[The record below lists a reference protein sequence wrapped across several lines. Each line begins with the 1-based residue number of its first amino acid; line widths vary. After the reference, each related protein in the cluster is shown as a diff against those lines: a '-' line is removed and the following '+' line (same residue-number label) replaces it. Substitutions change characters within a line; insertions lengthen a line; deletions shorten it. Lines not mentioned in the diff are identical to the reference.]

1 MRMSQKPSTL
11 DKTWIN
17 NIHLFRQITS
27 LTFRWDIT
35 LSKVEPC
42 ATNRIWG
49 STLRATEMHVNPRRA
64 TSNLCCNAL
73 CLLIGILLF
82 GCSKAPIATWSAT
95 APSPDG
101 VWVAEA
107 HSEQGGG
114 FGGDNDVTIVQ
125 LRRTAGSQ
133 APIQILL
140 FSQEY
145 ATISLQ
151 MNWVNSSQL
160 NVLYGPSSRPG
171 DHVSLDFQ
179 AIKCA
184 GVDITARDVS
194 SVSPSISSPK

>member
-1 MRMSQKPSTL
+1 
-11 DKTWIN
+11 
-17 NIHLFRQITS
+17 
-27 LTFRWDIT
+27 
-35 LSKVEPC
+35 
-42 ATNRIWG
+42 
-49 STLRATEMHVNPRRA
+49 MHVKPQRA
-64 TSNLCCNAL
+64 MANLCCNAL
-73 CLLIGILLF
+73 CFSVIVLLF
-82 GCSKAPIATWSAT
+82 GCSKAPRATWTAT

-125 LRRTAGSQ
+125 LRRVAGSQ
-133 APIQILL
+133 PPIQILL

-145 ATISLQ
+145 ATIYLQ

-171 DHVSLDFQ
+171 DRVTLDFQ

-184 GVDITARDVS
+184 GVDITAHDVS
-194 SVSPSISSPK
+194 SASPNLSNSLK